1 MEDQVF
7 EAVSEVTGF
16 KVRPREAD
24 EFADAVVRPIM
35 ESGVNHGK
43 APQHWGCRGAFRVA
57 SELGVFEATK
67 KQTYWQ
73 VQPSATCIFAGPACT
88 GADSDPERAT
98 PRYSGRN
105 PGSRLPPLNGPQFGR
120 ALVVGDDVPLRG
132 SVCGRCLWGAM
143 LGACGFGRLAI
154 VQGLP
159 EGFRFRDL
167 RHDFASLLIA
177 QGLDVK
183 MSRRA

>member
-73 VQPSATCIFAGPACT
+73 VQPSATCIFADPACT

-98 PRYSGRN
+98 VPRYSGRN
-105 PGSRLPPLNGPQFGR
+105 PGSSLPPEWTAIR
-120 ALVVGDDVPLRG
+120 AGIG
-132 SVCGRCLWGAM
+132 C
-143 LGACGFGRLAI
+143 
-154 VQGLP
+154 
-159 EGFRFRDL
+159 
-167 RHDFASLLIA
+167 
-177 QGLDVK
+177 
-183 MSRRA
+183 RR